1 MISAV
6 GGAPSRLPCVGVALA
21 LLLLAALSVSPARRV
36 LVVPE
41 ERSWFT
47 IDVGIPSLFGDG
59 EPEVAAARDT
69 SIRDTSIDETVI
81 EQAWTKA
88 DVAALV
94 QSNREISVH
103 LTELMQFAGMVL
115 LPPPLPPALPP
126 APPPGTFDGKPALQ
140 AAVDLWCSD
149 EPAALATYG
158 HISGW
163 DVSAI
168 TDMGMLFC
176 GRLWCASNGGVC
188 RLLR

>member
-21 LLLLAALSVSPARRV
+21 LLLLDALSVSPARRV
-36 LVVPE
+36 IVVPE
-41 ERSWFT
+41 ERSWFPF
-47 IDVGIPSLFGDG
+47 DVGIPSLFGDG
-59 EPEVAAARDT
+59 EPEAAARDT
-69 SIRDTSIDETVI
+69 STDEIVA

-94 QSNREISVH
+94 RSNREISVH

-115 LPPPLPPALPP
+115 SPPP

-176 GRLWCASNGGVC
+176 GRSWCASNGGVC
-188 RLLR
+188 RLLRPGHRVVGRVAH